1 MLAWDYEDDTLF
13 YDYQPFKNSISIF
26 NNPLLSM
33 QEKDLHECCGSYN
46 EMEIEYV
53 YTEIP
58 TYNSV
63 EEKDNEACKVYPN
76 PGNGSV
82 TITAPFERSLFD
94 FQTNINTADWKSGL
108 YLWEIWQDTQKIAS
122 GKWIKQ

>member
-1 MLAWDYEDDTLF
+1 
-13 YDYQPFKNSISIF
+13 
-26 NNPLLSM
+26 M

-46 EMEIEYV
+46 EMEIGYI

-82 TITAPFERSLFD
+82 TITAPFERSVIRFYDLQGRLVQAQLFD

-122 GKWIKQ
+122 GKWVKQ